1 MKWVR
6 VGVLGRSG
14 SLKDQSQN
22 FIGAFVDGRWWAHID
37 SRCVLDE
44 EVEETWRTC
53 SRLRTFRLA
62 DQVSVSECL
71 LRALCDIT
79 KSCFLELSAFQH
91 TRMDWG
97 V

>member
-6 VGVLGRSG
+6 VGVLGGLG

-22 FIGAFVDGRWWAHID
+22 FIGAFVDGRWWDHID

-53 SRLRTFRLA
+53 SRLRTFRPA
-62 DQVSVSECL
+62 DQVSISECCCVPFVTSL
-71 LRALCDIT
+71 KAV
-79 KSCFLELSAFQH
+79 F
-91 TRMDWG
+91 
-97 V
+97 